1 MQSEHRT
8 QSGSWIFWA
17 SYAGIA
23 AYALAAFFPSIH
35 LPKGVDT
42 FILFTLLAALLL
54 FGPRNITTPQVIFSA
69 VIGTIALGFGVY
81 RMWNNPGVI
90 LIVPAFLFMLLFLV
104 VLVRVRLRRRTLQL
118 R

>member
-23 AYALAAFFPSIH
+23 VYALPAFFPAIH
-35 LPKGVDT
+35 LPKGA
-42 FILFTLLAALLL
+42 AALILIASFVAL
-54 FGPRNITTPQVIFSA
+54 FLIGLKNITIPQLIFSGVTA
-69 VIGTIALGFGVY
+69 AIALGFGVY
-81 RMWNNPGVI
+81 RMWNNPLVI

-104 VLVRVRLRRRTLQL
+104 VLVRVKLRRRTLQP
-118 R
+118 